1 MVGDFMVCVDRIIA
15 SACFEASGA
24 GGEGGAQV
32 AEEVGDENKSR
43 NSSEKNKRNSGKST
57 SKNKSKS
64 KVGGEVVEC
73 RICQEEGDDS
83 DMEAPCAC
91 AGTLKFAHRKCIQRW
106 CNKKGSI
113 TCEICN
119 QIYAPNYSIPP
130 PVRTCSDM
138 LAIDIRQSWGPR
150 VGDRDS
156 HFLAIAV
163 AEQELLQAE
172 YEEYASS
179 SSSVACCRTVALIL
193 MLLLLVRHMLLITRD
208 ISALQDVSAL
218 FNASL
223 QFAGFFLPCYVIA
236 RSCYIVQSRRRRQVN
251 SMPTLYPFC

>member
-91 AGTLKFAHRKCIQRW
+91 SGTLKFAHRKCIQRW

-236 RSCYIVQSRRRRQVN
+236 RSCYIVQSRRRRQA
-251 SMPTLYPFC
+251 SWSS